1 MRQTLPITLLL
12 AALPAYSADFLP
24 TLHRITEPVT
34 DDGKTIAELCD
45 QTDYDNNNLKID
57 LEYLASNNNTINHTI
72 NRSINEFVCAS
83 NIFTVCPLGE
93 QIPDEATI
101 QKMAEE
107 ANAQTLAM
115 LKKSGA
121 TEDNCGKK
129 ISFTVKLSTS
139 GHYRGLEQVRVNYTS
154 FIELEKDNPYESQR
168 HFLFDESGK
177 HIQLAD
183 LLTYGG
189 DNALQAPLHRA
200 WNAHKGV
207 EDTIIS
213 DKKIPLAKNIYFTA
227 VGLVF
232 HYQQEDKPARSKMN
246 NPQILIPFAELTD
259 VLKTDYLPEN
269 VSTY

>member
-45 QTDYDNNNLKID
+45 RTDYDNNNLKID

-72 NRSINEFVCAS
+72 NR
-83 NIFTVCPLGE
+83 
-93 QIPDEATI
+93 
-101 QKMAEE
+101 
-107 ANAQTLAM
+107 
-115 LKKSGA
+115 
-121 TEDNCGKK
+121 
-129 ISFTVKLSTS
+129 
-139 GHYRGLEQVRVNYTS
+139 LEQVRVNYTS

-246 NPQILIPFAELTD
+246 NPQILIPFAELT
-259 VLKTDYLPEN
+259 TC
-269 VSTY
+269 

>member
-34 DDGKTIAELCD
+34 DDSKTIAELCD
-45 QTDYDNNNLKID
+45 RTDYDNNNLQID
-57 LEYLASNNNTINHTI
+57 LEYLASNNDTINHTI

-83 NIFTVCPLGE
+83 GIFTVCPLGE
-93 QIPDEATI
+93 QIPNEATI

-107 ANAQTLAM
+107 ANARTLAM
-115 LKKSGA
+115 LKKSG
-121 TEDNCGKK
+121 TTGDNCGKE
-129 ISFTVKLSTS
+129 IYFTVKLSTS
-139 GHYRGLEQVRVNYTS
+139 GHYRGLEQVRVDYAFS
-154 FIELEKDNPYESQR
+154 ARLEEDKTDEKHRY
-168 HFLFDESGK
+168 FLFNENGK
-177 HIQLAD
+177 SIQLAD

-189 DNALQAPLHRA
+189 NAALQEPLHRA
-200 WNAHKGV
+200 WNDHKGV

-232 HYQQEDKPARSKMN
+232 HYQPEDKPARSKMN
-246 NPQILIPFAELTD
+246 NPQIFIPFAELTD

-269 VSTY
+269 ASTY